1 MTNIHTYMRKTSR
14 EVARQGILP
23 YLEEYSHPDKII
35 KGANSHLSLLRVT
48 GHKGKGKGKGMKK
61 TLDRPQLVS
70 TFGRI
75 IYENLSQNNNWENI
89 IPFLASTELI
99 LTSTYLIDDIVDEQ
113 EKRFNDDATWK
124 KYGTNEAMFAAFR
137 LREIAEKTVINKLN
151 TNLKNKVK
159 ILDLFSDIHR
169 KTYDGQSLN
178 DRLIGNYDHEIYLE
192 RCKDFGGV
200 FISCV
205 AEGSAILANF
215 NKSDLVKKIGENYG
229 VAIMVR
235 NDLKDY
241 MTTEAIKSNLNMSKA
256 LKRIPLEDFRIGR
269 ITYPLH
275 IALNDKRYT
284 NKLETLIGKKELTS
298 EEEKEI
304 VIAIANSDG
313 FDETIELIEDYKQ
326 KALEYWKELP
336 ENESKYILK
345 DLINLMKNSREY
357 TNLMRDK
364 YLQDGN

>member
-1 MTNIHTYMRKTSR
+1 MINIHGYMRKTSR
-14 EVARQGILP
+14 EVARQGILH
-23 YLEEYSHPDKII
+23 YLEEYSHPDEII

-48 GHKGKGKGKGMKK
+48 DSKGKGRKK
-61 TLDRPQLVS
+61 TLDRPQLIS

-75 IYENLSQNNNWENI
+75 IYENLSQNNNWEDI

-113 EKRFNDDATWK
+113 EKRFNDDTTWK
-124 KYGTNEAMFAAFR
+124 KYGTNEAIFAAFR
-137 LREIAEKTVINKLN
+137 LREIAEKTIINKLN
-151 TNLKNKVK
+151 TNLENKVK

-178 DRLIGNYDHEIYLE
+178 DRLIRDYNHETYLE
-192 RCKDFGGV
+192 RCKDFGAV

-205 AEGSAILANF
+205 AEGSAILANS
-215 NKSDLVKKIGENYG
+215 NKTDLVKKIGDNYG
-229 VAIMVR
+229 VAIMIR

-241 MTTEAIKSNLNMSKA
+241 MTTEIIESTLNMSKA

-269 ITYPLH
+269 ITYPLY
-275 IALNDKRYT
+275 IALNDKRYV
-284 NKLETLIGKKELTS
+284 NKLKTLIGKKELTS

-304 VIAIANSDG
+304 VIAVANSGG

-357 TNLMRDK
+357 ANLMKDK
-364 YLQDGN
+364 YSRNGN

>member
-14 EVARQGILP
+14 EIARQGLLP
-23 YLEEYSHPDKII
+23 YLEEYSHPNEII
-35 KGANSHLSLLRVT
+35 KGSNSHLQLLKIT
-48 GHKGKGKGKGMKK
+48 GHKGKGKGKGRKK

-70 TFGRI
+70 TFGRT
-75 IYENLSQNNNWENI
+75 IYENLSQNNWNEI

-99 LTSTYLIDDIVDEQ
+99 LTSTYLIDDIVDKQ
-113 EKRFNDDATWK
+113 EKRFNDDTTWK
-124 KYGTNEAMFAAFR
+124 KYGINEAIFAAFR
-137 LREIAEKTVINKLN
+137 LREIVEKAIINKLN
-151 TNLKNKVK
+151 TNLENKVK

-205 AEGSAILANF
+205 AEGSAILANSD
-215 NKSDLVKKIGENYG
+215 KSDLVKKIGENYG

-345 DLINLMKNSREY
+345 DLINLMRNSREY
-357 TNLMRDK
+357 TNLMKDK
-364 YLQDGN
+364 YLQNGN